1 VPHNTL
7 LSSQLIPFQKPSHCS
22 RSDYALRLFIQ
33 EPNPCVW
40 QTLFGTKTI
49 LYLPLP
55 KSRTQSRELS
65 PAHTILSVPFDLR
78 RFRINRLR
86 SSGPDIQNHQHPTIA
101 TVRGTAIATYS
112 DNSAPSNIG
121 MLKTEARNVLGRN
134 TMVRAAMV
142 FIAAP
147 SALASSAIAVL
158 VVASCCVTRLK
169 TCETLARDP
178 RNSRNPT
185 KDLQD
190 STSRL
195 CETCNLQAI
204 ASETLPTPKD
214 SGSNLKSW
222 LQHSEDRRREDTH
235 NTDRAKLASGAGS
248 SQSCRLLLSRARSSV
263 KCSAA
268 GQSSARGLF
277 YAADVIA
284 C

>member
-1 VPHNTL
+1 MH
-7 LSSQLIPFQKPSHCS
+7 SRQKIPRAK
-22 RSDYALRLFIQ
+22 AIRLFFPI
-33 EPNPCVW
+33 PRSRTAPHKN
-40 QTLFGTKTI
+40 TATHTI
-49 LYLPLP
+49 RP
-55 KSRTQSRELS
+55 KSL
-65 PAHTILSVPFDLR
+65 ALC
-78 RFRINRLR
+78 RFRMNCSISRGAE
-86 SSGPDIQNHQHPTIA
+86 SQSHQQPTTA
-101 TVRGTAIATYS
+101 TVRGTTIAMYS
-112 DNSAPSNIG
+112 DNLALSSIG
-121 MLKTEARNVLGRN
+121 MLNTEAKNVPGRK
-134 TMVRAAMV
+134 TIVSAAMV

-195 CETCNLQAI
+195 CETCNSQAN
-204 ASETLPTPKD
+204 ASETPPTPKN

-222 LQHSEDRRREDTH
+222 LQHSEDHHREDTH

-248 SQSCRLLLSRARSSV
+248 SQSCWLLLSRARSSV

-268 GQSSARGLF
+268 GRSSARGLF

-284 C
+284 CRCTRPPDRAVCTSHSSAMR